1 MIKSVGCLRYRLAGR
16 FLTKSYKK
24 TSKATA
30 LEVLKM
36 TFISDSIK
44 KWKENLISL

>member
-1 MIKSVGCLRYRLAGR
+1 MIKSYGYLRDRPARR
-16 FLTKSYKK
+16 FLSKSYKK

-44 KWKENLISL
+44 KMERKFI